1 MSVLNLDF
9 SLADMSNCDLRGASL
24 TGAILAGANLT
35 GATLIEVIWSN
46 STCPD
51 GFPNV
56 GTDPC

>member
-51 GFPNV
+51 VWEAV